1 MNISIY
7 KISSIV
13 CSHFIF
19 YVYCMQGNTWDMW
32 GTRVNFFLMDLA
44 VSISSDPNENVSTIL
59 VVQFQAILSK
69 SSFLNYL
76 LASLCSEI

>member
-1 MNISIY
+1 MFPFY
-7 KISSIV
+7 LLCMCIV
-13 CSHFIF
+13 CRAIHEICEAPGSI
-19 YVYCMQGNTWDMW
+19 
-32 GTRVNFFLMDLA
+32 FLMDLA